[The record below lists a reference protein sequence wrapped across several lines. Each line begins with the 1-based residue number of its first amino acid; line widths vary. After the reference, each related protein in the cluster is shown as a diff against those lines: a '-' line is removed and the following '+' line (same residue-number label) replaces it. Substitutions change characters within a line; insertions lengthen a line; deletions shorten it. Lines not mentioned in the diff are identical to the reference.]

1 MEVAAHLWA
10 AGHCGAIPGSQN
22 VLSFVMAVVS
32 VLHSGT
38 SKDPNMMV
46 LLCHLSLVA
55 ACHAVLCIYCLSY
68 SGREIPLLIRYL
80 VLIFSDFVFLHLRV
94 PLLQI
99 QYLHHC

>member
-1 MEVAAHLWA
+1 MEVATHLWA
-10 AGHCGAIPGSQN
+10 AGHCGAISGSQN

-46 LLCHLSLVA
+46 LRHLSLVA
-55 ACHAVLCIYCLSY
+55 ACHAVLCFYCLSY
-68 SGREIPLLIRYL
+68 SGREIPLLTRYL
-80 VLIFSDFVFLHLRV
+80 VLIFSAFVFLHLRL

-99 QYLHHC
+99 QCLHHC